1 MVLQKRQLVKNWKV
15 NKEMKYQE
23 CISVSLVS
31 SLTISCKATFS
42 ASVDEIFL
50 PLTNESDG
58 EKDQMF
64 IRRRLYTME
73 YDKIMEDLICMGCKL
88 CGIPMSTE
96 GRNVFGQSSVS
107 LYCQKSSSR
116 VHTLCLIYRKFMLY
130 VWDESECIP
139 LVVTNKSAEI
149 LFGNIT
155 AEQVYRCYRDD
166 KVQSSNRRNSDDGT
180 STQTKASAGEEASDG
195 TPLAQEENQ
204 QLNNIKQGERT
215 DFYKIWVI
223 LLKMLLRHESNSPLK
238 FTVNINSELS
248 QENGRFELIGMT
260 MPCI

>member
-42 ASVDEIFL
+42 ASVGEIFL
-50 PLTNESDG
+50 PLTSESDG
-58 EKDQMF
+58 EKDQRF
-64 IRRRLYTME
+64 IRRRLYMME
-73 YDKIMEDLICMGCKL
+73 YDKIMEDLICTGCKL
-88 CGIPMSTE
+88 CGFPMNME
-96 GRNVFGQSSVS
+96 ERNVFGQIRVS

-116 VHTLCLIYRKFMLY
+116 LHTLCLIYRKFMLY

-139 LVVTNKSAEI
+139 LLVTNNCAEI

-155 AEQVYRCYRDD
+155 AEQVYTCYRDE
-166 KVQSSNRRNSDDGT
+166 KIQSSNGRNSDDGT
-180 STQTKASAGEEASDG
+180 STHAKASKGGESSDG
-195 TPLAQEENQ
+195 TPSDQEVNQ
-204 QLNNIKQGERT
+204 RLNNIKQGERT

-238 FTVNINSELS
+238 FTVNVNSELS

-260 MPCI
+260 MPCV